1 MWRLACRVTTKGTP
15 SKHPSQDHSETRGSE
30 CELAPINTF
39 CFFFRLFWNRES
51 GASHACDHI
60 GPRRTT
66 VVGKRWVEQE
76 GGAAS
81 SSNHSEPA
89 RSSRFRHWLCGECAG
104 PKLHDNR
111 EPSTLSC
118 LSTSVYFC
126 PISCIWSH
134 LLILSCHPARK
145 QSGQCMARG
154 VWSSGVLPLSCI
166 SADPGRCPHPPII
179 SLVQPFARSGWSLF
193 PSPLSYFT
201 LTIPT
206 SHQNTDQNCYLPP
219 QPGQPTTTTP
229 THFLE
234 TDLQL

>member
-1 MWRLACRVTTKGTP
+1 MWRIACRETTKGT
-15 SKHPSQDHSETRGSE
+15 QGHSETRGSE
-30 CELAPINTF
+30 CELGPIDTF
-39 CFFFRLFWNRES
+39 VFFGFS
-51 GASHACDHI
+51 GIDRAEHPNACHHI

-66 VVGKRWVEQE
+66 VVGRRWVEQE

-81 SSNHSEPA
+81 SSNHNEPA

-118 LSTSVYFC
+118 LSTSVYFR
-126 PISCIWSH
+126 PISCI
-134 LLILSCHPARK
+134 LVPLIGPVLPPSPQAEWPVHGSWC
-145 QSGQCMARG
+145 
-154 VWSSGVLPLSCI
+154 VSSGVLPLSCI
-166 SADPGRCPHPPII
+166 SADPGRCPHPAII